1 MIVECIILCF
11 IDYHPCLGFSFRTS
25 TYHHNEV
32 VLSNILFPRHRFS
45 AFPSLSSKIITTFLA
60 KKWPV
65 GLYNRILERRKRE
78 HLLSPLTRTG
88 TGTFMEFLSISVLT
102 FGLVLII
109 AVSAKKASLKQKL
122 RVSSCR
128 DFEFKTAGRINKRLW
143 VEAED
148 WVKFTMIDAGSL
160 ENTTVE
166 PLKLSSVSRK
176 SPKPLVRLF

>member
-1 MIVECIILCF
+1 
-11 IDYHPCLGFSFRTS
+11 
-25 TYHHNEV
+25 
-32 VLSNILFPRHRFS
+32 
-45 AFPSLSSKIITTFLA
+45 
-60 KKWPV
+60 
-65 GLYNRILERRKRE
+65 
-78 HLLSPLTRTG
+78 
-88 TGTFMEFLSISVLT
+88 
-102 FGLVLII
+102 LVLII